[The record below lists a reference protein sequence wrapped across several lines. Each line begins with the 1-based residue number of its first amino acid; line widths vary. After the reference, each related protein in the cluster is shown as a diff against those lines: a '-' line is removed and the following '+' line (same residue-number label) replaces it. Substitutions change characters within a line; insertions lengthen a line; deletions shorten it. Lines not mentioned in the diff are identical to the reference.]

1 MSEDRSR
8 EQGSRGDADDPSDP
22 SDLLDTTDTTH
33 TTIDTTS
40 GETSTMSH
48 DDSTN
53 AAPQFSDPLADPLP
67 DTLPD
72 TTANPSTG
80 SASDPDATTTVPAA
94 GAPPSAAAEPDAT
107 TTIPAAS
114 TQALP
119 TASPFRVEPTAPVPD
134 DVVTDATQLPH
145 LPPPSHPGSG
155 QSAAWPPPAASGPAH
170 EDPRPAL
177 VTVRKGPR
185 PGSIMF
191 GLLTMIV
198 AAWLLAANL
207 TDADLTFRL
216 FGPPMIGAFGG
227 MLLIVGLVG
236 VVAGRL
242 RR

>member
-1 MSEDRSR
+1 
-8 EQGSRGDADDPSDP
+8 
-22 SDLLDTTDTTH
+22 
-33 TTIDTTS
+33 
-40 GETSTMSH
+40 MSH
-48 DDSTN
+48 DDSTS

-67 DTLPD
+67 DPLPDTLPD
-72 TTANPSTG
+72 TTANASTG
-80 SASDPDATTTVPAA
+80 SGTDP
-94 GAPPSAAAEPDAT
+94 EAT
-107 TTIPAAS
+107 TTIPAAP

-145 LPPPSHPGSG
+145 LPPPSQPGSG
-155 QSAAWPPPAASGPAH
+155 QSAAWPPPAASDPAH
-170 EDPRPAL
+170 QDPRPAL

-198 AAWLLAANL
+198 AGWLLAANL